1 MNLIKRKDE
10 TILKLKHDL
19 KQHINDLNQANE
31 ILSLSENRID
41 SLQNELN
48 NVQDSNRYLLNLM
61 DEEARKYQDLIDDN
75 QMELNEKDQLIAK
88 LKGELKAFRHSSS
101 QNEQNTDL
109 VNYYEQELNE
119 KDELIAVNMLNNR
132 RQYFESI

>member
-1 MNLIKRKDE
+1 LNLIKRKDE

-48 NVQDSNRYLLNLM
+48 NVQDSNRHLLNLM

-75 QMELNEKDQLIAK
+75 QMELNEKDHLIAK
-88 LKGELKAFRHSSS
+88 LKGELKAIRQGSL
-101 QNEQNTDL
+101 QNEQNSDL

-119 KDELIAVNMLNNR
+119 KDELIAVNTPNR
-132 RQYFESI
+132 KH